1 MLCAAAIS
9 RTVSVTP
16 SSVSISEAAS
26 AAFVSPIEVGESVTA
41 SSVSS
46 VEVGMGA
53 APHGSYKEGDFPSVG
68 YEHVLGASCE

>member
-16 SSVSISEAAS
+16 SSVSISEPAS
-26 AAFVSPIEVGESVTA
+26 TAFVSPIEVGESVTA

-53 APHGSYKEGDFPSVG
+53 APDGSYKGDFPSVG